1 MSGAEATATTTTSST
16 SGDGPGMVPVQLA
29 ALVPSY
35 DPAKDDITIFQQKV
49 ELLVETWPSNRM
61 IELATRLVLNTSGTA
76 FQKLQLHQKDIII
89 NDRKGVQK
97 LIELLGGSWGRIP
110 LEKKF
115 EAAERAIYR
124 CQQKGDE
131 ANDSY
136 LARAEVLWQEL
147 LSKGMQ
153 LSELQA
159 YIVLRGSLL
168 GPEDKK
174 KVILDSNVGDSG
186 TLKMEKVQSAIRL
199 LGAGF
204 FQEMTSG
211 KKYGGGKYKTYD
223 NSALMIDEED
233 DDWAQHVGDGA
244 IDEDEAI
251 EQMIQEGDEDA
262 MMVSEFETAAQEVLQ
277 DDPNL
282 SSAYSAYT
290 EARRKLSEKVRF
302 RGFFPVSKGKGKPGG
317 KGGKGKGSK
326 NSFFQRKPLNQRILR
341 SQCRRCLQFGHW
353 KDECPLLKSGDGA
366 SSSSATT
373 VGGPVTSGSFAGTT
387 IIQTPESLPLEFLNL
402 QEFASVGLD
411 DMEIDKEP
419 KDDHVVFANS
429 LIDNPNYSGSCL
441 VEKKHPQKSSHLRVS
456 EALCRLRSRS
466 NSRLGDVSQ
475 NRVSEH
481 VVSVTS
487 HHEATAFISSSGLSP
502 NHGILDTGATKT
514 VIGSDLVKDLLNS
527 LDPVVR
533 KKVSRCPCQV
543 TFRFGNLSTLQSQ
556 QALVIPIGNL
566 NLKVAVVPGLT
577 PFLLSNTLMRAL
589 KAKIDTHKHLLD
601 SPFLQRPVPLML
613 TQKGLYLLDVNLLAK
628 LAEAVDSTPYRES
641 FVTFDEKSP
650 SKSDAE
656 AETSISTSDA
666 VKSLEVGTVDK
677 SLIKV
682 NRNPK
687 FIDSLS
693 KVDITPSNT
702 ISTSCSEKDFY
713 SKDRSCDSLAS
724 NVDCRSNAQLSRS
737 SEEGA
742 SGIRRGARGPDSVLI
757 QGVRGD
763 DCQVRQHP
771 QGKNIPGSLG
781 EPSGLDQLVRQP
793 LREES
798 EEGAPSHD
806 SIHRTESREMRTGR
820 NNGGQDGWIPTES
833 KVEPGGEE
841 EHGLCSTQAQGEAF
855 VQSDARVTGGR
866 DRGVMGRAGDGAQH
880 PGIRES
886 GSDQRDAK
894 PDAQHGERHPE
905 HPRIHPGP
913 ECEWKQSTELMP
925 ASVERYWL
933 SAGDHDDDER
943 CYMKSD
949 EERSVQEGNMEKN
962 RFRRLLGM
970 YTEELQDCQKQYQG
984 AKRGSTLLF
993 EVFCS
998 DHSQL
1003 THQCQQMSCRA
1014 ERFGYAQGDLHTVEG
1029 RSKLFQS
1036 LVIQQPRNL
1045 WYSPMCGPWCAFSSL
1060 NASKS
1065 AEAYADIHA
1074 HRLHHIAD
1082 LALGVVLLRYQ
1093 TSIGNHFHWE
1103 QPSRSLMFRNPLL
1116 KEVFHKTQCA
1126 QFDLCR
1132 LGNLQDPENHKRIK
1146 KGLEV
1151 LTTSSKLFK
1160 ALHGNVCSGNHEHQV
1175 IEGSTKVGG
1184 ISIARSKFSE
1194 DYPRKFARYVA
1205 SVLRRDFSRSN
1216 DKMSECFA
1224 LLESSRQLKCRR
1236 MNSEA
1241 AAKVPSASS
1250 TENLPE
1256 PKRRRLLEKQ
1266 IVTPVQEEWKSL
1278 FEDVSKRVPRVGKIH
1293 INDSFVIDRI
1303 QALMP
1308 EKKIQFLVGC
1318 RGTDRALGPIHSI
1331 ATGEAPFR
1339 KCLFSHRLSGDI
1351 MLDDNWER
1359 WDQLSK
1365 ARIQRKNHPCRV
1377 NITLFAG
1384 NPDKTEMQMESSGQS
1399 PTAQST
1405 QAVREPSTIS
1415 DNQGDITEMDQNII
1429 DRHLPESSII
1439 DLSSNNHGA
1448 SFRQLSVH
1456 DRQLIVKAHKNLGHP
1471 SNDRLAMLLKQQGAS
1486 PEVIEGVHSFQC
1498 SVCSMQSPP
1507 KHSRPATIKD
1517 DLDFNDRIAIDG
1529 LKFVNSQGQS
1539 FHLYHCIDM
1548 STSFQTAIIAP
1559 NRSAE
1564 HAIQCLVQMWLCWA
1578 GPPSEIIMDSAT
1590 EFTSDLFQ
1598 NFLQAHNIKSRT
1610 IAPGAHWQN
1619 GRCERHGQVLE
1630 RILKKVDSE
1639 HPIATYD
1646 ELQKVLWHATQ
1657 AKNACSLRK
1666 GFSPEILVFGR
1677 ASRLPGSICGDEQLP
1692 SHELADSEHAAGLA
1706 FRHQLALRE
1715 SARKAFHEADNQAA
1729 LRRALLR
1736 RSCPTRG
1743 VYQKGEWVMIW
1754 KTSGM
1759 NQGWFGPM
1767 QVVNQDGPHC
1777 VWVTQGNNLL
1787 RCAPEHCRPVNAL
1800 EAHRL
1805 PGSVD
1810 TERLDHLRNQVT
1822 DERNRNPGNTPLNSP
1837 EIVPSPVNENVV
1849 PENQNIVNSNSGS
1862 HPGSE
1867 GQPDQEPEVSSNSG
1881 PSVIDADT
1889 EHQTIDG
1896 VEVPIPTDNSED
1908 ESLMCVG
1915 WRSIEEQIVSS
1926 PTSPNQA
1933 WRMEILIG
1941 DKEIREW
1948 KAEEEP
1954 SDMAFVVTAG
1964 KKQRSEVRL
1973 TDLKPEEVEEFQ
1985 QAKASE
1991 VNNWLKT
1998 GTVVKML
2005 RNQLPAE
2012 EILRCRWVLTW
2023 KPIEMSD
2030 RDPSDPNRS
2039 AKAKARLVVL
2049 GYLDPHLEELSRD
2062 SPTLG
2067 RHSRM
2072 LLLQMIASYGWDLR
2086 SFDIKAAFLQGQP
2099 QDNRLIGLEPCPEL
2113 IKAMSL
2119 APGEI
2124 CRLVKSAYGLIDAP
2138 YLWYKTLSS
2147 ALLKL
2152 NFEQS
2157 PFDPCVFLLRH
2168 PETKRPRGI
2177 IGIHVDDGLCG
2188 GDEVFIKKL
2197 HALREQYPFGSE
2209 KVGSFTFTGIQ
2220 LRQRSDKAITLSQSE
2235 YVKNIKPIS
2244 IDVNRRSTPN
2254 EMATESERQDLRA
2267 LIGSLQYAAV
2277 NTRPDLASRLS
2288 MLQSKVNQAKIE
2300 TLIEANR
2307 VLHGGKR
2314 HHDVSLCM
2322 QPIAPSDF
2330 RFLAFSDASFASK
2343 SNPDSHA
2350 GSIILGTHKDISTNV
2365 SCCISPISWGCKKIQ
2380 KVVTSTLS
2388 AETMS
2393 LASTLDQLSWL
2404 KLYWAWFQDP
2414 EVNWRNPNE
2423 SLPKLPKAFSS
2434 STYKIPE
2441 DHQDVAATDCKS
2453 LYDLVS
2459 RTAAPNCQEYR
2470 TQLQARAIKDFLSEG
2485 TVLRW
2490 VHSGA
2495 QLADCLTKIME
2506 SSFLRETLK
2515 VGQYRLH
2522 DESEILKQRAN
2533 NRSRLQWLRN
2543 GNDPE
2548 KFTNSTSPEILERKE

>member
-1 MSGAEATATTTTSST
+1 MTT
-16 SGDGPGMVPVQLA
+16 
-29 ALVPSY
+29 
-35 DPAKDDITIFQQKV
+35 
-49 ELLVETWPSNRM
+49 
-61 IELATRLVLNTSGTA
+61 
-76 FQKLQLHQKDIII
+76 
-89 NDRKGVQK
+89 
-97 LIELLGGSWGRIP
+97 
-110 LEKKF
+110 
-115 EAAERAIYR
+115 
-124 CQQKGDE
+124 
-131 ANDSY
+131 
-136 LARAEVLWQEL
+136 
-147 LSKGMQ
+147 
-153 LSELQA
+153 
-159 YIVLRGSLL
+159 
-168 GPEDKK
+168 
-174 KVILDSNVGDSG
+174 
-186 TLKMEKVQSAIRL
+186 
-199 LGAGF
+199 
-204 FQEMTSG
+204 G

-244 IDEDEAI
+244 IDEDEAL
-251 EQMIQEGDEDA
+251 EQLIQEGDEDA

-282 SSAYSAYT
+282 SSAFSAYT

-302 RGFFPVSKGKGKPGG
+302 RGFFPISKGKGKPGG

-326 NSFFQRKPLNQRILR
+326 YSFSRERRPLNQRILR

-373 VGGPVTSGSFAGTT
+373 AGGPIASGSFAGTT

-411 DMEIDKEP
+411 DMEIDKES
-419 KDDHVVFANS
+419 KDDHVVFTNS
-429 LIDNPNYSGSCL
+429 LIDNHRQSCSWL
-441 VEKKHPQKSSHLRVS
+441 VENKNIQKGSHIRMS
-456 EALCRLRSRS
+456 EALCRLRSR
-466 NSRLGDVSQ
+466 NNPRLSDVSQ
-475 NRVSEH
+475 NRVAEH

-487 HHEATAFISSSGLSP
+487 HHEAKAFISSSGLSP

-514 VIGSDLVKDLLNS
+514 VIGSELVKDLLDS
-527 LDPVVR
+527 LEPVIR

-589 KAKIDTHKHLLD
+589 KAKIDTCDHLLE
-601 SPFLQRPVPLML
+601 SPYLPRPVPLML

-628 LAEAVDSTPYRES
+628 LAEAVNSTPHRDS
-641 FVTFDEKSP
+641 FVAFDERSP
-650 SKSDAE
+650 SKSGVEADA
-656 AETSISTSDA
+656 STTTGDA
-666 VKSLEVGTVDK
+666 VKGLEIGTVDK

-682 NRNPK
+682 NSHSESTESQLKIEPT
-687 FIDSLS
+687 LS
-693 KVDITPSNT
+693 KNSINA
-702 ISTSCSEKDFY
+702 SCSEKDFH
-713 SKDRSCDSLAS
+713 SKDRSCDSSAS
-724 NVDCRSNAQLSRS
+724 NVDYRSNAQLSRS

-742 SGIRRGARGPDSVLI
+742 SGIRRGARGPDSVFI
-757 QGVRGD
+757 QGFRGD
-763 DCQVRQHP
+763 DCQVRQYS
-771 QGKNIPGSLG
+771 QGQNVLG
-781 EPSGLDQLVRQP
+781 GMGESSVLDQLVRQP
-793 LREES
+793 LRDES
-798 EEGAPSHD
+798 KEGTPSHD
-806 SIHRTESREMRTGR
+806 SIHRAEGREMRTGR
-820 NNGGQDGWIPTES
+820 NNGDQDGWIPSES
-833 KVEPGGEE
+833 KSESGGEE
-841 EHGLCSTQAQGEAF
+841 GHGICQTQAQGEAF
-855 VQSDARVTGGR
+855 VQGDARDASGR
-866 DRGVMGRAGDGAQH
+866 DRGIMGRTGDGAQH

-886 GSDQRDAK
+886 GPNQCAAESY
-894 PDAQHGERHPE
+894 AQHGERDPE
-905 HPRIHPGP
+905 HPRIHPGS
-913 ECEWKQSTELMP
+913 ECEWSQSAELIP
-925 ASVERYWL
+925 ASVERYWM
-933 SAGDHDDDER
+933 SAGDHDYDER
-943 CYMKSD
+943 CYMNSD
-949 EERSVQEGNMEKN
+949 DGRKVQEGNVEKN
-962 RFRRLLGM
+962 RFRRLLSM
-970 YTEELQDCQKQYQG
+970 YTEELQNFQKQHQG
-984 AKRGSTLLF
+984 LKRSSTLLF

-1036 LVIQQPRNL
+1036 LVIHQPRNL
-1045 WYSPMCGPWCAFSSL
+1045 WFSPTCGPWCAFSSL

-1065 AEAYADIHA
+1065 AEAYADVNA

-1103 QPSRSLMFRNPLL
+1103 QPSRSLMFRHPLL
-1116 KEVFHKTQCA
+1116 REVFHKTQCA

-1184 ISIARSKFSE
+1184 VSIARSKFTE

-1236 MNSEA
+1236 LNSEA

-1250 TENLPE
+1250 TKNLPE

-1266 IVTPVQEEWKSL
+1266 TVTPVQEEWKSL
-1278 FEDVSKRVPRVGKIH
+1278 FEEVSNRIPRVGKIH
-1293 INDSFVIDRI
+1293 INDPAVIDRI
-1303 QALMP
+1303 QALIP

-1318 RGTDRALGPIHSI
+1318 RGTDRALGPIQSV
-1331 ATGEAPFR
+1331 ATGEASFR

-1351 MLDDNWER
+1351 MLDDHWER

-1365 ARIQRKNHPCRV
+1365 ARIQKKNHPCRV

-1384 NPDKTEMQMESSGQS
+1384 NPDKTETQMESSEQI
-1399 PTAQST
+1399 PIAQSS
-1405 QAVREPSTIS
+1405 QAVREPSMAS
-1415 DNQGDITEMDQNII
+1415 DSQKGLSETNPDTI
-1429 DRHLPESSII
+1429 DRHLPESSLI
-1439 DLSSNNHGA
+1439 DLSSNNHGT
-1448 SFRQLSVH
+1448 SFRQLSVY

-1539 FHLYHCIDM
+1539 FHLYHCIDL

-1564 HAIQCLVQMWLCWA
+1564 QAIQCLVQMWLCWA

-1590 EFTSDLFQ
+1590 EFTSESFQ

-1666 GFSPEILVFGR
+1666 GFSPEVLVFGR

-1736 RSCPTRG
+1736 RSCPARG

-1754 KTSGM
+1754 KTSGL

-1805 PGSVD
+1805 PESVD
-1810 TERLDHLRNQVT
+1810 TERLDHLRNQII
-1822 DERNRNPGNTPLNSP
+1822 DDSNRNPGNSPLNGP
-1837 EIVPSPVNENVV
+1837 EMLPTSSIENTSL
-1849 PENQNIVNSNSGS
+1849 ETQNTANSNPES

-1867 GQPDQEPEVSSNSG
+1867 GQPDQEPEISSSSG
-1881 PSVIDADT
+1881 PSMIEADV
-1889 EHQTIDG
+1889 EHQPTDG
-1896 VEVPIPTDNSED
+1896 VDVPIPTDNSED
-1908 ESLMCVG
+1908 ESFTCVG
-1915 WRSIEEQIVSS
+1915 WRSIEERTVSS
-1926 PTSPNQA
+1926 PTSPSQA

-1954 SDMAFVVTAG
+1954 SEMAFVVTAG

-1973 TDLKPEEVEEFQ
+1973 TDLKPEELEEFQ
-1985 QAKASE
+1985 QAKVNE

-2072 LLLQMIASYGWDLR
+2072 LLLQMISSYGWDLR

-2113 IKAMSL
+2113 VKAMSL

-2138 YLWYKTLSS
+2138 FLWYKTLSS

-2152 NFEQS
+2152 DFEQS
-2157 PFDPCVFLLRH
+2157 PFDPCVFILRH
-2168 PETKRPRGI
+2168 PDNKTPRGI

-2197 HALREQYPFGSE
+2197 HTLREQYPFGSE

-2220 LRQRSDKAITLSQSE
+2220 LRQRSDKAIILSQSE
-2235 YVKNIKPIS
+2235 YVKSIKPIS
-2244 IDVNRRSTPN
+2244 IDVNRRSIPS
-2254 EMATESERQDLRA
+2254 EVATESERQDLRA

-2288 MLQSKVNQAKIE
+2288 MLQSKVNQARIE

-2307 VLHGGKR
+2307 VLHEGKR
-2314 HHDVSLCM
+2314 HHDVSLCI

-2350 GSIILGTHKDISTNV
+2350 GSIILGTHKNISTNV
-2365 SCCISPISWGCKKIQ
+2365 SCPISPISWGCKKIQ

-2393 LASTLDQLSWL
+2393 SASTLDQLSWL

-2434 STYKIPE
+2434 STYKVP
-2441 DHQDVAATDCKS
+2441 DDYQDVAATDCKS

-2470 TQLQARAIKDFLSEG
+2470 TQLQARAIKDFLNEG

-2543 GNDPE
+2543 VNDPE
-2548 KFTNSTSPEILERKE
+2548 KCPNSTSPEVLERKE